1 MAESGKQ
8 QPREQDGPEPE
19 ERPEAKGGAGPEGTI
34 PASDDGVAAGSGDE
48 ASNFEPEEDTDAAGG
63 GGS

>member
-8 QPREQDGPEPE
+8 HPEDQHGQEQE

-34 PASDDGVAAGSGDE
+34 PATGDGVAAGSAGE
-48 ASNFEPEEDTDAAGG
+48 ASNFEPEEDTDAAGD